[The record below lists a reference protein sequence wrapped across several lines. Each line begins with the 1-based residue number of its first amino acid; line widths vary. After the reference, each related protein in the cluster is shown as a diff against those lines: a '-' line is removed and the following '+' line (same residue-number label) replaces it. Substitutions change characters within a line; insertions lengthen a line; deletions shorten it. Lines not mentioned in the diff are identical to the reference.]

1 MYDRMPPKLPFYWNS
16 VIPATLDTA
25 LTFDEMQSKIVWTVN
40 KILENQYL
48 TVPYLINLSTEYTTT
63 SISIKGILFQ
73 NYTPLQVDK
82 EFVING
88 MKDGT
93 YYINVFNDAANTEA
107 GKPPVQSND
116 LLFLSTEYMPK
127 NCTSLY
133 VFDILNGNIVGNSIR
148 YNDLYTEM
156 HNADPNAHQA
166 LFEAVYN
173 KIEEESDGLH
183 NEIVTET
190 NRAKQAEQQLQ
201 DNIDNESTARQQADT
216 TLQNNINAEKTAR
229 ENADT
234 TLQNNINAEKTARE
248 QADTALGER
257 ITAETT
263 ARQQADTNLQNS
275 INAEKTAREQADTT
289 LQNNINAEKTARE
302 NADTALQ
309 DSINTHIQNKNNP
322 HNVTADQIGNVVKTI
337 KGANQTIL
345 YGDVTLTGR
354 RGVNTVGTGQNINIE
369 GPMYSTPADNS
380 VDVLYSG
387 ITALS
392 SNIAYTS
399 EISGL
404 PSKTGWLYLVS
415 YQVGQ
420 AYKKVIYNL
429 DGTIYYTHGRE
440 TDTWIMIENNSGVE
454 SINDL
459 TGIVTL
465 VASNGNNVAKSG
477 NTLNVSGPMLG
488 TPPSLNLDEANTVGI
503 YSLRVAA
510 IYTSTRSGLPE
521 KDGWLY
527 MVVYPLSQ
535 AANKQVIY
543 NKDGTAYWRDGV
555 ESNWNPISYG
565 GTGTAGVS
573 SINSLTGAL
582 TLNGDQGVSVT
593 TTVNALHVSGQYYVL
608 TQNTPVNATLRPGI
622 TTKGSY
628 SFTGGPENETL
639 IAIETVD
646 STSGSYNFF
655 QVGYCS
661 SGNIYVRR
669 TNTNGTATTEWIKSG
684 VFSFNNKT
692 GNINVDGRYGNIVEN
707 DTSSHFFV
715 NGPIR
720 RLPTLDAN
728 TYDLEGI
735 ASFDYGTLP
744 TNIPGSSTKPFMLF
758 QVRTNATDTN
768 TYYTQW
774 LIDKSN
780 GKMYTRTKNKNGS
793 QATTWYMNSYSPA
806 LDNQTVTLES
816 LAPNLGIQ
824 NLTLQLEHYR
834 GGGQNFKAKFYVP
847 FAVSNSNSPLTE
859 IALWSLPQ
867 AWTFDEDQY
876 IPVYIRSVSSGA
888 SSFGYIQCSNNAMQL
903 IIGGTGQSIPAGW
916 VVRFCNSDVYLIR
929 SSS

>member
-48 TVPYLINLSTEYTTT
+48 TVPYLISLGTEYTTT

-82 EFVING
+82 EFVVNG

-166 LFEAVYN
+166 LFEEVYN
-173 KIEEESDGLH
+173 KIEEESNGLH
-183 NEIVTET
+183 NEIVDET

-201 DNIDNESTARQQADT
+201 SNINTETSARQAG
-216 TLQNNINAEKTAR
+216 
-229 ENADT
+229 
-234 TLQNNINAEKTARE
+234 
-248 QADTALGER
+248 DTALGER

-275 INAEKTAREQADTT
+275 INAEKTAREQADTALRNSLDEEIGDRIDGEDT
-289 LQNNINAEKTARE
+289 INNKI
-302 NADTALQ
+302 D
-309 DSINTHIQNKNNP
+309 THIANKNNP

-337 KGANQTIL
+337 NSLVNNITVNGS
-345 YGDVTLTGR
+345 
-354 RGVNTVGTGQNINIE
+354 RGT
-369 GPMYSTPADNS
+369 S
-380 VDVLYSG
+380 
-387 ITALS
+387 ITNS
-392 SNIAYTS
+392 SNTITVIGS
-399 EISGL
+399 MIDV
-404 PSKTGWLYLVS
+404 PSDT
-415 YQVGQ
+415 
-420 AYKKVIYNL
+420 NL
-429 DGTIYYTHGRE
+429 DNATE
-440 TDTWIMIENNSGVE
+440 
-454 SINDL
+454 
-459 TGIVTL
+459 
-465 VASNGNNVAKSG
+465 
-477 NTLNVSGPMLG
+477 
-488 TPPSLNLDEANTVGI
+488 VGI
-503 YSLRVAA
+503 YSLSAT
-510 IYTSTRSGLPE
+510 IQYTSSYTGLPS
-521 KDGWLY
+521 KSGWLY
-527 MVVYPLSQ
+527 MLVYQ
-535 AANKQVIY
+535 VGTAKKQIIY
-543 NKDGTAYWRDGV
+543 NADGTVYRRENAT
-555 ESNWNPISYG
+555 SNWLELNYG
-565 GTGTAGVS
+565 GGGGTDGVS

-608 TQNTPVNATLRPGI
+608 SQNSSVNGTLRPGI
-622 TTKGSY
+622 TTIGSH
-628 SFTGGPENETL
+628 SFTDGPENETL

-646 STSGSYNFF
+646 RPSGSFDFF

-661 SGNIYVRR
+661 SGNIYVRIV
-669 TNTNGTATTEWIKSG
+669 NKNGTASSGWKNSG

-692 GNINVDGRYGNIVEN
+692 GNINVEGRYGNIVEN

-715 NGPIR
+715 DGPIR

-744 TNIPGSSTKPFMLF
+744 TNIPTSSTNPFILI

-780 GKMYTRTKNKNGS
+780 GKMYVRTKNKNGTKS
-793 QATTWYMNSYSPA
+793 TGWTFNSYSPA
-806 LDNQTVTLES
+806 LDNQTITLDS

-834 GGGQNFKAKFYVP
+834 GIRFKAKFYVP

-859 IALWSLPQ
+859 IALWSLPEGW
-867 AWTFDEDQY
+867 AFDEDQY
-876 IPVYIRSVSSGA
+876 IPLYIRSVSSGE

-916 VVRFCNSDVYLIR
+916 VVRFCNSDVYLVK
-929 SSS
+929 SGA

>member
-48 TVPYLINLSTEYTTT
+48 TVPYLISLGTEYTTT

-173 KIEEESDGLH
+173 KIEEKSDGLH

-234 TLQNNINAEKTARE
+234 TLQNSINAEKTARE
-248 QADTALGER
+248 QADTALRNSLDEEIGDRIDGE
-257 ITAETT
+257 
-263 ARQQADTNLQNS
+263 DT
-275 INAEKTAREQADTT
+275 INNKID
-289 LQNNINAEKTARE
+289 
-302 NADTALQ
+302 
-309 DSINTHIQNKNNP
+309 THIANKNNP

-337 KGANQTIL
+337 NNLVNNITVNGS
-345 YGDVTLTGR
+345 
-354 RGVNTVGTGQNINIE
+354 RGT
-369 GPMYSTPADNS
+369 S
-380 VDVLYSG
+380 
-387 ITALS
+387 ITNS
-392 SNIAYTS
+392 SNTITVRGSMIDA
-399 EISGL
+399 
-404 PSKTGWLYLVS
+404 PSDT
-415 YQVGQ
+415 
-420 AYKKVIYNL
+420 NL
-429 DGTIYYTHGRE
+429 DNATE
-440 TDTWIMIENNSGVE
+440 
-454 SINDL
+454 
-459 TGIVTL
+459 
-465 VASNGNNVAKSG
+465 
-477 NTLNVSGPMLG
+477 
-488 TPPSLNLDEANTVGI
+488 VGI
-503 YSLRVAA
+503 YSLSAN
-510 IYTSTRSGLPE
+510 IQYTSSYSGLPSNAS
-521 KDGWLY
+521 WLY
-527 MVVYPLSQ
+527 MLVY
-535 AANKQVIY
+535 QV
-543 NKDGTAYWRDGV
+543 GTAKKQIIYHTNGSVYRRDNAASDWV
-555 ESNWNPISYG
+555 KLDYG
-565 GTGTAGVS
+565 GGGGTAGVS

-582 TLNGDQGVSVT
+582 TLNGDQGVRVT
-593 TTVNALHVSGQYYVL
+593 NTGNALQVRGQYYVL
-608 TQNTPVNATLRPGI
+608 SQNASVNGTLRPGI
-622 TTKGSY
+622 TTIGSY
-628 SFTGGPENETL
+628 SFTDGPENETL

-655 QVGYCS
+655 QLGYCS

-669 TNTNGTATTEWIKSG
+669 TNTDGTATTGWINSG
-684 VFSFNNKT
+684 VFNFNNKT
-692 GNINVDGRYGNIVEN
+692 GNINVEGRYGNIVEN

-744 TNIPGSSTKPFMLF
+744 TNIPTTSTNPFILF

-780 GKMYTRTKNKNGS
+780 GKMYVRTKNKNGTQVTAWS
-793 QATTWYMNSYSPA
+793 LNSYSA
-806 LDNQTVTLES
+806 AVDNQTITLDS
-816 LAPNLGIQ
+816 LASNLGLQ
-824 NLTLQLEHYR
+824 NLTLELEEYR
-834 GGGQNFKAKFYVP
+834 GTKYKAKFYVP
-847 FAVSNSNSPLTE
+847 FAFSNSNSPLTE
-859 IALWSLPQ
+859 IALWNLPEGW
-867 AWTFDEDQY
+867 AFDEDQY
-876 IPVYIRSVSSGA
+876 IPLYIRSVSSGA

-916 VVRFCNSDVYLIR
+916 IVRFCNSDIYLVK
-929 SSS
+929 SGA

>member
-25 LTFDEMQSKIVWTVN
+25 LTFDEMQARIVWTVN

-73 NYTPLQVDK
+73 NYTPLQIDK

-116 LLFLSTEYMPK
+116 LLFLSTEYMPI

-229 ENADT
+229 E
-234 TLQNNINAEKTARE
+234 
-248 QADTALGER
+248 QADTALRNSLDEEIGDRIDGED
-257 ITAETT
+257 A
-263 ARQQADTNLQNS
+263 
-275 INAEKTAREQADTT
+275 INAK
-289 LQNNINAEKTARE
+289 INA
-302 NADTALQ
+302 
-309 DSINTHIQNKNNP
+309 HIQNKNNP
-322 HNVTADQIGNVVKTI
+322 HNVTVDQIGNVVKSI
-337 KGANQTIL
+337 KGSNQTVL
-345 YGDVTLTGR
+345 YDNVTLTGI
-354 RGVNTVGTGQNINIE
+354 RGINTLGDNQIISIG
-369 GPMYSTPADNS
+369 GPMYDAPTDNS
-380 VDVLYSG
+380 VDVNYVG
-387 ITALS
+387 ITSLS
-392 SNIAYTS
+392 SNIEYASTKQ
-399 EISGL
+399 GL

-415 YQVGQ
+415 YKIGTAVKKVIYNADGTAYFNNGGENDTWNLIQSNDIVKSINDFVG
-420 AYKKVIYNL
+420 AITLTGENGNIINNNNNTITVSGAMISNTNGLVIENNTNPGIYSLSDSAFYTSNTSGLPNKAGWMYLILYKTITQSKYVIYNL
-429 DGTIYYTHGRE
+429 DGTAYYK
-440 TDTWIMIENNSGVE
+440 
-454 SINDL
+454 
-459 TGIVTL
+459 
-465 VASNGNNVAKSG
+465 ASNTSEWVEIQHSG
-477 NTLNVSGPMLG
+477 S
-488 TPPSLNLDEANTVGI
+488 
-503 YSLRVAA
+503 
-510 IYTSTRSGLPE
+510 
-521 KDGWLY
+521 
-527 MVVYPLSQ
+527 
-535 AANKQVIY
+535 
-543 NKDGTAYWRDGV
+543 
-555 ESNWNPISYG
+555 
-565 GTGTAGVS
+565 GTAGVS

-582 TLNGDQGVSVT
+582 TLNGDQGVKIT
-593 TTVNALHVSGQYYVL
+593 TTPNAIHVSGQYYVL
-608 TQNTPVNATLRPGI
+608 SQNSSVNGTLRPGI
-622 TTKGSY
+622 TTIGSY
-628 SFTGGPENETL
+628 SFTDGPENETL

-669 TNTNGTATTEWIKSG
+669 ANTDGTATTGWINSG
-684 VFSFNNKT
+684 VFNFNNKT
-692 GNINVDGRYGNIVEN
+692 GNINVEGRYGNIVEN

-793 QATTWYMNSYSPA
+793 QTTTWYMNSYSPA

-834 GGGQNFKAKFYVP
+834 GGQNFKAKFYVP

-859 IALWSLPQ
+859 IALWSLPN

-916 VVRFCNSDVYLIR
+916 VVRFCNSDIYLVR

>member
-1 MYDRMPPKLPFYWNS
+1 MYDRMPPKLPFYWNT

-25 LTFDEMQSKIVWTVN
+25 LTFDEMQAKIVWTVN

-48 TVPYLINLSTEYTTT
+48 TVPYLISLKTEYTTT

-133 VFDILNGNIVGNSIR
+133 VFNILNGNIVGDSIK

-166 LFEAVYN
+166 LFEAVYS
-173 KIEEESDGLH
+173 KIDEESDTLH

-190 NRAKQAEQQLQ
+190 NRAKTAEQQLQ
-201 DNIDNESTARQQADT
+201 TNINNES
-216 TLQNNINAEKTAR
+216 
-229 ENADT
+229 
-234 TLQNNINAEKTARE
+234 
-248 QADTALGER
+248 
-257 ITAETT
+257 
-263 ARQQADTNLQNS
+263 
-275 INAEKTAREQADTT
+275 TAREQADTT

-309 DSINTHIQNKNNP
+309 DSINAEKTARENADTALQDSINTHIQNKNNP
-322 HNVTADQIGNVVKTI
+322 HNVTVDQIGNVVKSINNLVNNITVN
-337 KGANQTIL
+337 GL
-345 YGDVTLTGR
+345 
-354 RGVNTVGTGQNINIE
+354 RGT
-369 GPMYSTPADNS
+369 S
-380 VDVLYSG
+380 
-387 ITALS
+387 ITNS
-392 SNIAYTS
+392 SNTITVIGSMIDAPSDTNLDNATEIGIYSLSATIQYTS
-399 EISGL
+399 SYTGL
-404 PSKTGWLYLVS
+404 PSKS
-415 YQVGQ
+415 
-420 AYKKVIYNL
+420 
-429 DGTIYYTHGRE
+429 
-440 TDTWIMIENNSGVE
+440 
-454 SINDL
+454 
-459 TGIVTL
+459 
-465 VASNGNNVAKSG
+465 
-477 NTLNVSGPMLG
+477 
-488 TPPSLNLDEANTVGI
+488 
-503 YSLRVAA
+503 
-510 IYTSTRSGLPE
+510 
-521 KDGWLY
+521 GWLY
-527 MVVYPLSQ
+527 MLVYQ
-535 AANKQVIY
+535 VGTAKKQIIY
-543 NKDGTAYWRDGV
+543 NADGTVYRRENAA
-555 ESNWNPISYG
+555 SNWLELNYG
-565 GTGTAGVS
+565 GGGGTAGVS

-582 TLNGDQGVSVT
+582 TLNGDQGVRVT
-593 TTVNALHVSGQYYVL
+593 NTGNALQVRGQYYVL
-608 TQNTPVNATLRPGI
+608 SQNSSVNGTLRTGI
-622 TTKGSY
+622 TTIGSY
-628 SFTGGPENETL
+628 SFTDGPKNETL

-646 STSGSYNFF
+646 RTSGSYNFF

-669 TNTNGTATTEWIKSG
+669 TNTDGTATTGWINSG

-692 GNINVDGRYGNIVEN
+692 GNINVEGRYGNIVEN

-728 TYDLEGI
+728 AYDLEGI

-744 TNIPGSSTKPFMLF
+744 TNIPTTSTNPFILF

-780 GKMYTRTKNKNGS
+780 GKMYVRTKNKNGTQVTAWS
-793 QATTWYMNSYSPA
+793 LNSYSA
-806 LDNQTVTLES
+806 AVDNQTITLDS
-816 LAPNLGIQ
+816 LASNLGLQ
-824 NLTLQLEHYR
+824 NLTLELEEYR
-834 GGGQNFKAKFYVP
+834 GTKYKAKFYVP
-847 FAVSNSNSPLTE
+847 FAFSNSNSPLTE
-859 IALWSLPQ
+859 IALWSLPEGW
-867 AWTFDEDQY
+867 AFDEDQY
-876 IPVYIRSVSSGA
+876 IPLYIRSVSSGA

-916 VVRFCNSDVYLIR
+916 VVRFCNSDVYLVK
-929 SSS
+929 SGA

>member
-73 NYTPLQVDK
+73 NYTPLQIDK

-173 KIEEESDGLH
+173 KIEEESNGLH

-201 DNIDNESTARQQADT
+201 DNIDNESTARQ
-216 TLQNNINAEKTAR
+216 
-229 ENADT
+229 
-234 TLQNNINAEKTARE
+234 

-337 KGANQTIL
+337 NNLVNNITVNGS
-345 YGDVTLTGR
+345 
-354 RGVNTVGTGQNINIE
+354 RGT
-369 GPMYSTPADNS
+369 S
-380 VDVLYSG
+380 
-387 ITALS
+387 ITNS
-392 SNIAYTS
+392 SNTITVKGSMIDA
-399 EISGL
+399 
-404 PSKTGWLYLVS
+404 PSDT
-415 YQVGQ
+415 
-420 AYKKVIYNL
+420 NL
-429 DGTIYYTHGRE
+429 DNATE
-440 TDTWIMIENNSGVE
+440 
-454 SINDL
+454 
-459 TGIVTL
+459 
-465 VASNGNNVAKSG
+465 
-477 NTLNVSGPMLG
+477 
-488 TPPSLNLDEANTVGI
+488 VGI
-503 YSLRVAA
+503 YSLSATTQ
-510 IYTSTRSGLPE
+510 YTSSYTGLPS
-521 KDGWLY
+521 KSGWLY
-527 MVVYPLSQ
+527 MLVYQ
-535 AANKQVIY
+535 VGTAKKQIIY
-543 NKDGTAYWRDGV
+543 NADGTVYRRENAV
-555 ESNWNPISYG
+555 SNWLELNYG
-565 GTGTAGVS
+565 GGGGTAGVS

-582 TLNGDQGVSVT
+582 TLNGDQGVRIT
-593 TTVNALHVSGQYYVL
+593 TTENAIHVSGQYYVL
-608 TQNTPVNATLRPGI
+608 SQNTSINGTLRPGI
-622 TTKGSY
+622 TAAGNYAFTNTPQNKNVMYVITVDYKSNEYIYAQYAVCFDYSIYRRLSNADGSTATEWYYNGVTDINGTKGSITFEARNGATI
-628 SFTGGPENETL
+628 SK
-639 IAIETVD
+639 
-646 STSGSYNFF
+646 
-655 QVGYCS
+655 
-661 SGNIYVRR
+661 SGNTFTVLGPIARSPNFSL
-669 TNTNGTATTEWIKSG
+669 NTNNS
-684 VFSFNNKT
+684 V
-692 GNINVDGRYGNIVEN
+692 
-707 DTSSHFFV
+707 
-715 NGPIR
+715 
-720 RLPTLDAN
+720 
-728 TYDLEGI
+728 GI
-735 ASFDYGTLP
+735 FSFDYDSSPVGMP
-744 TNIPGSSTKPFMLF
+744 TEA
-758 QVRTNATDTN
+758 TNAYVMLQVMTDGTN
-768 TYYTQW
+768 SIETYTQ
-774 LIDKSN
+774 LVIDKDD
-780 GKMYTRTKNKNGS
+780 GKMFTRTKNNNGS
-793 QATTWYMNSYSPA
+793 QATAWKLSSYSPA
-806 LDNQTVTLES
+806 LDNQTITLDS
-816 LAPNLGIQ
+816 LATNLGIQ

-834 GGGQNFKAKFYVP
+834 GVTFKAKFYVP

-859 IALWSLPQ
+859 IALWSLP
-867 AWTFDEDQY
+867 AGWAFDEDQY
-876 IPVYIRSVSSGA
+876 IPLYIRSVSSGA

-916 VVRFCNSDVYLIR
+916 VVRFCNSDVYLVK
-929 SSS
+929 SGA

>member
-48 TVPYLINLSTEYTTT
+48 TVPYLISLGTEYTTT

-229 ENADT
+229 E
-234 TLQNNINAEKTARE
+234 

-263 ARQQADTNLQNS
+263 ARQQTDTNLQNS
-275 INAEKTAREQADTT
+275 INAEKTAREQADTA
-289 LQNNINAEKTARE
+289 LRNSLDKEIGDRIDGEDAINNKI
-302 NADTALQ
+302 D
-309 DSINTHIQNKNNP
+309 THIANKNNP

-337 KGANQTIL
+337 NNLVNNITVNGS
-345 YGDVTLTGR
+345 
-354 RGVNTVGTGQNINIE
+354 RGT
-369 GPMYSTPADNS
+369 S
-380 VDVLYSG
+380 
-387 ITALS
+387 ITNS
-392 SNIAYTS
+392 SNTITVKGSMIDAPSDTNLDNATEAGIYSLSATTQYTS
-399 EISGL
+399 SYTGL
-404 PSKTGWLYLVS
+404 PSKS
-415 YQVGQ
+415 
-420 AYKKVIYNL
+420 
-429 DGTIYYTHGRE
+429 
-440 TDTWIMIENNSGVE
+440 
-454 SINDL
+454 
-459 TGIVTL
+459 
-465 VASNGNNVAKSG
+465 
-477 NTLNVSGPMLG
+477 
-488 TPPSLNLDEANTVGI
+488 
-503 YSLRVAA
+503 
-510 IYTSTRSGLPE
+510 
-521 KDGWLY
+521 GWLY
-527 MVVYPLSQ
+527 MLVYQVST
-535 AANKQVIY
+535 AKKQIIY
-543 NKDGTAYWRDGV
+543 NADGTVYRRENAA
-555 ESNWNPISYG
+555 SNWLELNYG
-565 GTGTAGVS
+565 GGGGTAGVS

-593 TTVNALHVSGQYYVL
+593 NTGNALQVRGQYYVL
-608 TQNTPVNATLRPGI
+608 TQNTSVNGTLRAGN
-622 TTKGSY
+622 TACG
-628 SFTGGPENETL
+628 SFTFTNGPSNQNVV
-639 IAIETVD
+639 AIDTYD
-646 STSGSYNFF
+646 SN
-655 QVGYCS
+655 
-661 SGNIYVRR
+661 SGNYTLYQIAHTNDGSSYWRR
-669 TNTNGTATTEWIKSG
+669 ANADGSATTQWQPRG
-684 VFSFNNKT
+684 VLSFNNYH
-692 GNINVDGRYGNIVEN
+692 GSVSVDGRYGNIVVN
-707 DTSSHFFV
+707 DVGGHFFI
-715 NGPIR
+715 NGPLVR
-720 RLPTLDAN
+720 NPTLDAN
-728 TYDLEGI
+728 AVENECIT
-735 ASFDYGTLP
+735 SFDYDTRP
-744 TNIPGSSTKPFMLF
+744 TNIPSSSNNPVMLF
-758 QVRTNATDTN
+758 QVRTDAENTN
-768 TYYTQW
+768 QYFTQW
-774 LIDKSN
+774 LIDKTN
-780 GKMYTRTKNKNGS
+780 GKTYIRTKNKNGT
-793 QATTWYMNSYSPA
+793 QTTPWALNSYSA
-806 LDNQTVTLES
+806 AVDNTTITLDS
-816 LAPNLGIQ
+816 LAPNLSLQ
-824 NLTLQLEHYR
+824 NLTLELEEYR
-834 GGGQNFKAKFYVP
+834 GTKYKAKFYVP
-847 FAVSNSNSPLTE
+847 FAFSNSNSPLTE
-859 IALWSLPQ
+859 IVLWSLPKGW
-867 AWTFDEDQY
+867 AFDENQY
-876 IPVYIRSVSSGA
+876 IPLYIRSVSSGA

-916 VVRFCNSDVYLIR
+916 VVRFCNSDVYLVR

>member
-48 TVPYLINLSTEYTTT
+48 TVPYLISLGTEYTTT

-201 DNIDNESTARQQADT
+201 KNINNESTARQQADT

-234 TLQNNINAEKTARE
+234 TLQNSINAEKTARE
-248 QADTALGER
+248 QADTALRNSLDEEIGNRIDGE
-257 ITAETT
+257 
-263 ARQQADTNLQNS
+263 DT
-275 INAEKTAREQADTT
+275 INNKID
-289 LQNNINAEKTARE
+289 
-302 NADTALQ
+302 
-309 DSINTHIQNKNNP
+309 THIANKNNP
-322 HNVTADQIGNVVKTI
+322 HNVTADQIGKVVKTI
-337 KGANQTIL
+337 NNLVNNITVNGSRGTSITNGSNTI
-345 YGDVTLTGR
+345 
-354 RGVNTVGTGQNINIE
+354 TVK
-369 GPMYSTPADNS
+369 GPMIDTPSD
-380 VDVLYSG
+380 
-387 ITALS
+387 T
-392 SNIAYTS
+392 
-399 EISGL
+399 
-404 PSKTGWLYLVS
+404 
-415 YQVGQ
+415 
-420 AYKKVIYNL
+420 NL
-429 DGTIYYTHGRE
+429 DNATE
-440 TDTWIMIENNSGVE
+440 
-454 SINDL
+454 
-459 TGIVTL
+459 
-465 VASNGNNVAKSG
+465 
-477 NTLNVSGPMLG
+477 
-488 TPPSLNLDEANTVGI
+488 VGI
-503 YSLRVAA
+503 YSLSAT
-510 IYTSTRSGLPE
+510 IQYTSSYTGLPS
-521 KDGWLY
+521 KSDWLY
-527 MVVYPLSQ
+527 MLVYQ
-535 AANKQVIY
+535 VGTAKKQIIY
-543 NKDGTAYWRDGV
+543 NADGTVYRRDNAA
-555 ESNWNPISYG
+555 SNWFELNYG
-565 GTGTAGVS
+565 GGGGTSGVS

-582 TLNGDQGVSVT
+582 TINGDQGVRVT
-593 TTVNALHVSGQYYVL
+593 NTGNALQVRGQYYVL
-608 TQNTPVNATLRPGI
+608 SQNSSVNGTLRPGI
-622 TTKGSY
+622 TTIGSY
-628 SFTGGPENETL
+628 SFTDGPENETL

-646 STSGSYNFF
+646 RASGSYNFF

-669 TNTNGTATTEWIKSG
+669 TNTDGTATTGWIKSG
-684 VFSFNNKT
+684 VFSFNSKT
-692 GNINVDGRYGNIVEN
+692 GNINVEGRYGNIVEN

-744 TNIPGSSTKPFMLF
+744 TNIPTTSTNPFILF
-758 QVRTNATDTN
+758 QVKTNATDTN

-780 GKMYTRTKNKNGS
+780 GKMYVRTKNKNGTQVTAWS
-793 QATTWYMNSYSPA
+793 LNSYSA
-806 LDNQTVTLES
+806 AVDNQTITLDS
-816 LAPNLGIQ
+816 LAPNLSLQ
-824 NLTLQLEHYR
+824 NLTLELEEYR
-834 GGGQNFKAKFYVP
+834 GTKYKAKFYVP
-847 FAVSNSNSPLTE
+847 FAFSNSNSPLTE
-859 IALWSLPQ
+859 IVLWSLPEGW
-867 AWTFDEDQY
+867 AFDEDQY
-876 IPVYIRSVSSGA
+876 IPLYIRSVSTGA

-903 IIGGTGQSIPAGW
+903 IICGTGQSIPAGW
-916 VVRFCNSDVYLIR
+916 VVRFCNSDVYLVK
-929 SSS
+929 SGA

>member
-201 DNIDNESTARQQADT
+201 DNIDNETTARQQADT

-234 TLQNNINAEKTARE
+234 TLQNSINAEKTARE
-248 QADTALGER
+248 QADTALRNSLDKEIGDRIDGE
-257 ITAETT
+257 
-263 ARQQADTNLQNS
+263 DT
-275 INAEKTAREQADTT
+275 INNKID
-289 LQNNINAEKTARE
+289 
-302 NADTALQ
+302 
-309 DSINTHIQNKNNP
+309 THIANKNNP

-337 KGANQTIL
+337 NNLVNNITVNGSRGTSITNGSNTI
-345 YGDVTLTGR
+345 
-354 RGVNTVGTGQNINIE
+354 TVK
-369 GPMYSTPADNS
+369 GPMI
-380 VDVLYSG
+380 DV
-387 ITALS
+387 
-392 SNIAYTS
+392 
-399 EISGL
+399 
-404 PSKTGWLYLVS
+404 PSDT
-415 YQVGQ
+415 
-420 AYKKVIYNL
+420 NL
-429 DGTIYYTHGRE
+429 DNATE
-440 TDTWIMIENNSGVE
+440 
-454 SINDL
+454 
-459 TGIVTL
+459 
-465 VASNGNNVAKSG
+465 
-477 NTLNVSGPMLG
+477 
-488 TPPSLNLDEANTVGI
+488 VGI
-503 YSLRVAA
+503 YSLSATTQ
-510 IYTSTRSGLPE
+510 YTSSYTGLPS
-521 KDGWLY
+521 KSGWLY
-527 MVVYPLSQ
+527 MLVYQ
-535 AANKQVIY
+535 VGTAKKQIIY
-543 NKDGTAYWRDGV
+543 NADGTVYRRENAA
-555 ESNWNPISYG
+555 SNWLELNYG
-565 GTGTAGVS
+565 GGGGTAGVS

-608 TQNTPVNATLRPGI
+608 SQNTSINGTLRPGI
-622 TTKGSY
+622 TAAGNYAFTNTPQNKSVMYVITVDYKSNEYIYAQYAVCFDYSIYRRLSNADGSTATEWYYNGVTDINATKGSIIFEARNGA
-628 SFTGGPENETL
+628 S
-639 IAIETVD
+639 I
-646 STSGSYNFF
+646 SK
-655 QVGYCS
+655 
-661 SGNIYVRR
+661 SGNTFTVLGPIARSPNLSL
-669 TNTNGTATTEWIKSG
+669 NTNNS
-684 VFSFNNKT
+684 V
-692 GNINVDGRYGNIVEN
+692 
-707 DTSSHFFV
+707 
-715 NGPIR
+715 
-720 RLPTLDAN
+720 
-728 TYDLEGI
+728 GI
-735 ASFDYGTLP
+735 FSFDYDSSPVGMP
-744 TNIPGSSTKPFMLF
+744 TEA
-758 QVRTNATDTN
+758 TNAYVMLQVMTDGDSSIET
-768 TYYTQW
+768 YTQ
-774 LIDKSN
+774 LVIDKDD
-780 GKMYTRTKNKNGS
+780 GKMFTRTKNNNGS
-793 QATTWYMNSYSPA
+793 QATAWKLSSYSPA
-806 LDNQTVTLES
+806 LDNQTITLDS

-824 NLTLQLEHYR
+824 NLTLQLEQYR
-834 GGGQNFKAKFYVP
+834 GVTFKAKFYVP

-859 IALWSLPQ
+859 IALWSLPEGW
-867 AWTFDEDQY
+867 AFDEDQY
-876 IPVYIRSVSSGA
+876 IPLYIRSVSSGA

-916 VVRFCNSDVYLIR
+916 VVRFCNSDVYLVK
-929 SSS
+929 SGA

>member
-48 TVPYLINLSTEYTTT
+48 TVPYLISLGTEYTTT

-133 VFDILNGNIVGNSIR
+133 VFNILNGNIVGDSIK

-173 KIEEESDGLH
+173 TIEEKSNGLH
-183 NEIVTET
+183 NEIVAET
-190 NRAKQAEQQLQ
+190 NRATQAEQQLQ
-201 DNIDNESTARQQADT
+201 NNINNEATARQQADN

-234 TLQNNINAEKTARE
+234 TLQN
-248 QADTALGER
+248 
-257 ITAETT
+257 
-263 ARQQADTNLQNS
+263 
-275 INAEKTAREQADTT
+275 
-289 LQNNINAEKTARE
+289 
-302 NADTALQ
+302 
-309 DSINTHIQNKNNP
+309 SINTHIQNKNNP
-322 HNVTADQIGNVVKTI
+322 HNVTVDQIGNVVKSINNLVNNITI
-337 KGANQTIL
+337 NGSKGNS
-345 YGDVTLTGR
+345 V
-354 RGVNTVGTGQNINIE
+354 VNGSENITVV
-369 GPMYSTPADNS
+369 GPMIDAPSDPNLDNALEVGIYS
-380 VDVLYSG
+380 
-387 ITALS
+387 LS
-392 SNIAYTS
+392 ATIQYTS
-399 EISGL
+399 SHTGL
-404 PSKTGWLYLVS
+404 PSKTGWLYMLV
-415 YQVGQ
+415 YQVGT
-420 AYKKVIYNL
+420 AKKQIIYNA
-429 DGTIYYTHGRE
+429 DGTVYRRE
-440 TDTWIMIENNSGVE
+440 NA
-454 SINDL
+454 
-459 TGIVTL
+459 
-465 VASNGNNVAKSG
+465 ASNWLE
-477 NTLNVSGPMLG
+477 LN
-488 TPPSLNLDEANTVGI
+488 
-503 YSLRVAA
+503 
-510 IYTSTRSGLPE
+510 
-521 KDGWLY
+521 
-527 MVVYPLSQ
+527 
-535 AANKQVIY
+535 
-543 NKDGTAYWRDGV
+543 
-555 ESNWNPISYG
+555 YG
-565 GTGTAGVS
+565 GGGGSGTTGVS

-582 TLNGDQGVSVT
+582 TLNGDQGVRVT
-593 TTVNALHVSGQYYVL
+593 NTGNALQVRGQYYVL
-608 TQNTPVNATLRPGI
+608 SKNSSVNGTLRPGI
-622 TTKGSY
+622 TTIGSY
-628 SFTGGPENETL
+628 SFTDGPKNETL

-646 STSGSYNFF
+646 NTGGSYDFF

-669 TNTNGTATTEWIKSG
+669 VNTNGTATTGWINSG

-692 GNINVDGRYGNIVEN
+692 GNINVEGRYGNIVEN

-744 TNIPGSSTKPFMLF
+744 TNIPASSTNPFILL

-780 GKMYTRTKNKNGS
+780 GKQYVRTKNKNGS
-793 QATTWYMNSYSPA
+793 QLTAWSMNSYSA
-806 LDNQTVTLES
+806 AVDNQTITLDS
-816 LAPNLGIQ
+816 LAPNLSLQ
-824 NLTLQLEHYR
+824 NLTLELEEYR
-834 GGGQNFKAKFYVP
+834 GTKYKAKFYVP
-847 FAVSNSNSPLTE
+847 FAFSNSNSPLTE
-859 IALWSLPQ
+859 IALWSLPDGW
-867 AWTFDEDQY
+867 AFDEDQY
-876 IPVYIRSVSSGA
+876 IPLCIRSVSSGVT
-888 SSFGYIQCSNNAMQL
+888 SYGYIQCSNNAMQL
-903 IIGGTGQSIPAGW
+903 IIGGIGQPIPSGW
-916 VVRFCNSDVYLIR
+916 IVRFCNSDVYLVK
-929 SSS
+929 SGA

>member
-48 TVPYLINLSTEYTTT
+48 TVPYLISLGTEYTTT

-201 DNIDNESTARQQADT
+201 KNINNESTARQQADT

-234 TLQNNINAEKTARE
+234 TLQNSINAEKTARE
-248 QADTALGER
+248 QADTALRNSLDEEIGNRIDGE
-257 ITAETT
+257 
-263 ARQQADTNLQNS
+263 DT
-275 INAEKTAREQADTT
+275 INNKID
-289 LQNNINAEKTARE
+289 
-302 NADTALQ
+302 
-309 DSINTHIQNKNNP
+309 THIANKNNP

-337 KGANQTIL
+337 NNLVNNITVNGSRGTSITNGSNTI
-345 YGDVTLTGR
+345 T
-354 RGVNTVGTGQNINIE
+354 VN
-369 GPMYSTPADNS
+369 GPMID
-380 VDVLYSG
+380 
-387 ITALS
+387 I
-392 SNIAYTS
+392 
-399 EISGL
+399 
-404 PSKTGWLYLVS
+404 PSDT
-415 YQVGQ
+415 
-420 AYKKVIYNL
+420 NL
-429 DGTIYYTHGRE
+429 DNATE
-440 TDTWIMIENNSGVE
+440 
-454 SINDL
+454 
-459 TGIVTL
+459 
-465 VASNGNNVAKSG
+465 
-477 NTLNVSGPMLG
+477 
-488 TPPSLNLDEANTVGI
+488 VGI
-503 YSLRVAA
+503 YSLSAT
-510 IYTSTRSGLPE
+510 IQYTSSYTGLPS
-521 KDGWLY
+521 KSGWLY
-527 MVVYPLSQ
+527 MLVYQ
-535 AANKQVIY
+535 VGTAKKQIIY
-543 NKDGTAYWRDGV
+543 NADGTVYRRENAA
-555 ESNWNPISYG
+555 SNWLELNYG
-565 GTGTAGVS
+565 GGGGTSGVS

-582 TLNGDQGVSVT
+582 TINGDQGVRVT
-593 TTVNALHVSGQYYVL
+593 NTGNALQVRGQYYVL
-608 TQNTPVNATLRPGI
+608 SQNSSVNGTLRPGI
-622 TTKGSY
+622 TTIGSY
-628 SFTGGPENETL
+628 SFTDGPENETL

-646 STSGSYNFF
+646 RASGSYNFF

-661 SGNIYVRR
+661 SGNIYVRI
-669 TNTNGTATTEWIKSG
+669 TNTHGTATTGWIKSG
-684 VFSFNNKT
+684 VFSFNSKT
-692 GNINVDGRYGNIVEN
+692 GNINVEGRYGNIVEN

-744 TNIPGSSTKPFMLF
+744 TNIPTTSTNPFILF
-758 QVRTNATDTN
+758 QVKTNATDTN

-780 GKMYTRTKNKNGS
+780 GKMYVRTKNKNGTQVTAWS
-793 QATTWYMNSYSPA
+793 LNSYSA
-806 LDNQTVTLES
+806 AVDNQTITLDS
-816 LAPNLGIQ
+816 LAPNLSLQ
-824 NLTLQLEHYR
+824 NLTLELEEYR
-834 GGGQNFKAKFYVP
+834 GTKYKAKFYVP
-847 FAVSNSNSPLTE
+847 FAFSNSNSPLTE
-859 IALWSLPQ
+859 IALWSLPEGW
-867 AWTFDEDQY
+867 AFDEVQY
-876 IPVYIRSVSSGA
+876 IPLYIRSVSTGA

-903 IIGGTGQSIPAGW
+903 IICGTGQSIPAGW
-916 VVRFCNSDVYLIR
+916 VVRFCNSDVYLVK
-929 SSS
+929 SGA

>member
-48 TVPYLINLSTEYTTT
+48 TVPYLISLGTEYTTT

-201 DNIDNESTARQQADT
+201 KNINNESTARQQADT

-234 TLQNNINAEKTARE
+234 TLQNSINAEKTARE
-248 QADTALGER
+248 NADT
-257 ITAETT
+257 T
-263 ARQQADTNLQNS
+263 LQNS
-275 INAEKTAREQADTT
+275 INAEKTAREQADTALRNSLDEEIGNRIDREDT
-289 LQNNINAEKTARE
+289 INNKI
-302 NADTALQ
+302 D
-309 DSINTHIQNKNNP
+309 THIANKNNP

-337 KGANQTIL
+337 NNLVNNITVNGSRGTSITNGSNTI
-345 YGDVTLTGR
+345 
-354 RGVNTVGTGQNINIE
+354 TVK
-369 GPMYSTPADNS
+369 GPMID
-380 VDVLYSG
+380 
-387 ITALS
+387 I
-392 SNIAYTS
+392 
-399 EISGL
+399 
-404 PSKTGWLYLVS
+404 PSDT
-415 YQVGQ
+415 
-420 AYKKVIYNL
+420 NL
-429 DGTIYYTHGRE
+429 DNATE
-440 TDTWIMIENNSGVE
+440 
-454 SINDL
+454 
-459 TGIVTL
+459 
-465 VASNGNNVAKSG
+465 
-477 NTLNVSGPMLG
+477 
-488 TPPSLNLDEANTVGI
+488 VGI
-503 YSLRVAA
+503 YSLSAT
-510 IYTSTRSGLPE
+510 IQYTSSYTGLPS
-521 KDGWLY
+521 KSGWLY
-527 MVVYPLSQ
+527 MLVYQ
-535 AANKQVIY
+535 VGTAKKQIIY
-543 NKDGTAYWRDGV
+543 NADGTVYRRENAA
-555 ESNWNPISYG
+555 SNWLELNYG
-565 GTGTAGVS
+565 GGGGTSGVS

-582 TLNGDQGVSVT
+582 TINGDQGVRVT
-593 TTVNALHVSGQYYVL
+593 NTGNALQVRGQYYVL
-608 TQNTPVNATLRPGI
+608 SQNSSVNGTLRPGI
-622 TTKGSY
+622 TTIGTY
-628 SFTGGPENETL
+628 SFTDGPENETL

-646 STSGSYNFF
+646 RASGSYNFF

-661 SGNIYVRR
+661 SGNIYVRI
-669 TNTNGTATTEWIKSG
+669 TNTHGTATTGWIKSG
-684 VFSFNNKT
+684 VFSFNSKT
-692 GNINVDGRYGNIVEN
+692 GNINVEGRYGNIVEN

-744 TNIPGSSTKPFMLF
+744 TNIPTTSTNPFILF
-758 QVRTNATDTN
+758 QVKTNATDTN

-780 GKMYTRTKNKNGS
+780 GKMYVRTKNKNGTQVTAWS
-793 QATTWYMNSYSPA
+793 LNSYSA
-806 LDNQTVTLES
+806 AVDNQTITLDS
-816 LAPNLGIQ
+816 LAPNLSLQ
-824 NLTLQLEHYR
+824 NLTLELEEYR
-834 GGGQNFKAKFYVP
+834 GTKYKAKFYVP
-847 FAVSNSNSPLTE
+847 FAFSNSNSPLTE
-859 IALWSLPQ
+859 IALWSLPEGW
-867 AWTFDEDQY
+867 AFDEDQY
-876 IPVYIRSVSSGA
+876 IPLYIRSVSTGA

-903 IIGGTGQSIPAGW
+903 IICGTGQSIPAGW
-916 VVRFCNSDVYLIR
+916 VVRFCNSDVYLVK
-929 SSS
+929 SGA

>member
-1 MYDRMPPKLPFYWNS
+1 MFDRMPPKLPFYWNS

-25 LTFDEMQSKIVWTVN
+25 LTFDEMQARIVWTVN

-48 TVPYLINLSTEYTTT
+48 TVPYLISLSTEYTTT

-73 NYTPLQVDK
+73 NYTPLQIDK

-133 VFDILNGNIVGNSIR
+133 VFNILNGNIVGDSIK

-166 LFEAVYN
+166 LFEAVYS
-173 KIEEESDGLH
+173 KIDEESDGLH

-229 ENADT
+229 
-234 TLQNNINAEKTARE
+234 Q

-275 INAEKTAREQADTT
+275 INAEKTAREQADTALRNSLDEEIGDRIAGEDT
-289 LQNNINAEKTARE
+289 INNKI
-302 NADTALQ
+302 D
-309 DSINTHIQNKNNP
+309 THIANKNNP
-322 HNVTADQIGNVVKTI
+322 HNVTADQIGNVVKTLNNLVNNI
-337 KGANQTIL
+337 SITGGRGTEV
-345 YGDVTLTGR
+345 VTTS
-354 RGVNTVGTGQNINIE
+354 NSIAIT
-369 GPMYSTPADNS
+369 GPMYDVPSNPSLDNM
-380 VDVLYSG
+380 LNTG
-387 ITALS
+387 IYALS
-392 SNIAYTS
+392 ASVEYTTTY
-399 EISGL
+399 SGL
-404 PSKTGWLYLVS
+404 PNKTGWLYLLV
-415 YQVGQ
+415 YAVGS
-420 AYKKVIYNL
+420 AKKQIIYN
-429 DGTIYYTHGRE
+429 
-440 TDTWIMIENNSGVE
+440 N
-454 SINDL
+454 
-459 TGIVTL
+459 
-465 VASNGNNVAKSG
+465 
-477 NTLNVSGPMLG
+477 
-488 TPPSLNLDEANTVGI
+488 
-503 YSLRVAA
+503 
-510 IYTSTRSGLPE
+510 
-521 KDGWLY
+521 
-527 MVVYPLSQ
+527 
-535 AANKQVIY
+535 
-543 NKDGTAYWRDGV
+543 DGTAYRRENAQANWLQLYS
-555 ESNWNPISYG
+555 ESGGG
-565 GTGTAGVS
+565 GTSGVS
-573 SINSLTGAL
+573 SINTLTGAL
-582 TLNGDQGVSVT
+582 TLNGDQGIRIT
-593 TTVNALHVSGQYYVL
+593 NTGNALQVRGQYYVL
-608 TQNTPVNATLRPGI
+608 SKNSSVNGTLRPGI
-622 TTKGSY
+622 TTIGSY
-628 SFTGGPENETL
+628 SFTDGPENETL

-646 STSGSYNFF
+646 MISGSYNFF
-655 QVGYCS
+655 QLGYCS

-669 TNTNGTATTEWIKSG
+669 TNTDGRATTGWINSG

-692 GNINVDGRYGNIVEN
+692 GNINVEGRYGNIVEN

-744 TNIPGSSTKPFMLF
+744 TNIPTSSTNPFILF

-780 GKMYTRTKNKNGS
+780 GKMYVRTKNKNGTQVTAWS
-793 QATTWYMNSYSPA
+793 LNSYSA
-806 LDNQTVTLES
+806 AVDNQTITLDS
-816 LAPNLGIQ
+816 LASNLGLQ
-824 NLTLQLEHYR
+824 NLTLELEEYR
-834 GGGQNFKAKFYVP
+834 GTKYKAKFYVP
-847 FAVSNSNSPLTE
+847 FAFSNSNSPLTE
-859 IALWSLPQ
+859 IALWSLPEGW
-867 AWTFDEDQY
+867 AFDEVQY
-876 IPVYIRSVSSGA
+876 IPLYIRSVSSGA
-888 SSFGYIQCSNNAMQL
+888 SSFGYIQCRNNAMQL

-916 VVRFCNSDVYLIR
+916 VVRFCNSDVYLIK
-929 SSS
+929 SGA

>member
-73 NYTPLQVDK
+73 NYTPLQIDK

-229 ENADT
+229 E
-234 TLQNNINAEKTARE
+234 

-322 HNVTADQIGNVVKTI
+322 HNVTADQIGNVVKSI

-345 YGDVTLTGR
+345 YGDVTLTGS
-354 RGVNTVGTGQNINIE
+354 RGVNTVGTGQNIDIG

-399 EISGL
+399 EKSGL

-420 AYKKVIYNL
+420 SFKKVIYNL
-429 DGTIYYTHGRE
+429 DGTIYYTHGGA

-527 MVVYPLSQ
+527 MIVYPLSQ

-555 ESNWNPISYG
+555 ETNWNPISYG

-582 TLNGDQGVSVT
+582 TINGDQGVRIT
-593 TTVNALHVSGQYYVL
+593 TTPNAIHVSGQYYVL
-608 TQNTPVNATLRPGI
+608 SQNSSVNATLRPGI
-622 TTKGSY
+622 TTIGTY
-628 SFTGGPENETL
+628 SFTDGPENETL

-655 QVGYCS
+655 QVGYCL
-661 SGNIYVRR
+661 SGHIYVRR
-669 TNTNGTATTEWIKSG
+669 VNTNDTATTGWIKSG
-684 VFSFNNKT
+684 VFSFNNRT
-692 GNINVDGRYGNIVEN
+692 GNINVDGRYGNIVVN
-707 DTSSHFFV
+707 DVSGHFFI
-715 NGPIR
+715 NGPLVR
-720 RLPTLDAN
+720 NPTLDAN
-728 TYDLEGI
+728 
-735 ASFDYGTLP
+735 
-744 TNIPGSSTKPFMLF
+744 
-758 QVRTNATDTN
+758 
-768 TYYTQW
+768 
-774 LIDKSN
+774 
-780 GKMYTRTKNKNGS
+780 
-793 QATTWYMNSYSPA
+793 
-806 LDNQTVTLES
+806 VT
-816 LAPNLGIQ
+816 
-824 NLTLQLEHYR
+824 
-834 GGGQNFKAKFYVP
+834 
-847 FAVSNSNSPLTE
+847 
-859 IALWSLPQ
+859 
-867 AWTFDEDQY
+867 
-876 IPVYIRSVSSGA
+876 
-888 SSFGYIQCSNNAMQL
+888 
-903 IIGGTGQSIPAGW
+903 
-916 VVRFCNSDVYLIR
+916 
-929 SSS
+929 

>member
-48 TVPYLINLSTEYTTT
+48 TVPYLISLGTEYTTT

-166 LFEAVYN
+166 LFEEVYN
-173 KIEEESDGLH
+173 KIEEESNGLH
-183 NEIVTET
+183 NEIVDET
-190 NRAKQAEQQLQ
+190 NRATQAEQQLQ
-201 DNIDNESTARQQADT
+201 SNINTETSARQAG
-216 TLQNNINAEKTAR
+216 
-229 ENADT
+229 
-234 TLQNNINAEKTARE
+234 
-248 QADTALGER
+248 DTALGER

-337 KGANQTIL
+337 NNLVNNITVNGSRGTSITNGSNTITVN
-345 YGDVTLTGR
+345 GSMIDVPSDTNLDNATE
-354 RGVNTVGTGQNINIE
+354 VGI
-369 GPMYSTPADNS
+369 Y
-380 VDVLYSG
+380 
-387 ITALS
+387 ALS
-392 SNIAYTS
+392 ANIQYTS
-399 EISGL
+399 SYSGL
-404 PSKTGWLYLVS
+404 PNKT
-415 YQVGQ
+415 
-420 AYKKVIYNL
+420 A
-429 DGTIYYTHGRE
+429 
-440 TDTWIMIENNSGVE
+440 
-454 SINDL
+454 
-459 TGIVTL
+459 
-465 VASNGNNVAKSG
+465 
-477 NTLNVSGPMLG
+477 
-488 TPPSLNLDEANTVGI
+488 
-503 YSLRVAA
+503 
-510 IYTSTRSGLPE
+510 
-521 KDGWLY
+521 WLY
-527 MVVYPLSQ
+527 MLVYKVGP
-535 AANKQVIY
+535 AIKQIIY
-543 NKDGTAYWRDGV
+543 NGNGTAYRRDNV
-555 ESNWNPISYG
+555 TSDWVQINYG
-565 GTGTAGVS
+565 GGGGTAGVS

-582 TLNGDQGVSVT
+582 TLNGDQGVRVT
-593 TTVNALHVSGQYYVL
+593 NTGNALHVSGQYYVL
-608 TQNTPVNATLRPGI
+608 SQNSSVNATLRPGI

-628 SFTGGPENETL
+628 SFTDGPENETL

-669 TNTNGTATTEWIKSG
+669 TNTNGTATTGWIKSG
-684 VFSFNNKT
+684 VFSFNNRT
-692 GNINVDGRYGNIVEN
+692 GNIDVDGRYGNIVVN
-707 DTSSHFFV
+707 DVSGHFFI
-715 NGPIR
+715 NGPLVR
-720 RLPTLDAN
+720 NPTLDAN
-728 TYDLEGI
+728 AVENECIT
-735 ASFDYGTLP
+735 SFDYDTRP
-744 TNIPGSSTKPFMLF
+744 TNIPSSSNNPVMLF
-758 QVRTNATDTN
+758 QVRTDAENTN
-768 TYYTQW
+768 QYFTQW
-774 LIDKSN
+774 LIDKTN
-780 GKMYTRTKNKNGS
+780 GKTYIRTKNKNGT
-793 QATTWYMNSYSPA
+793 QTTSWALNSYSA
-806 LDNQTVTLES
+806 AVDNTTITLDS
-816 LAPNLGIQ
+816 LAPNLSLQ
-824 NLTLQLEHYR
+824 NLTLELEEYR
-834 GGGQNFKAKFYVP
+834 GTKYKAKFYVP
-847 FAVSNSNSPLTE
+847 FAFSNSNSPLTE
-859 IALWSLPQ
+859 IALWSLPEGW
-867 AWTFDEDQY
+867 AFDEDQY
-876 IPVYIRSVSSGA
+876 IPLYIRSVSSGA

-916 VVRFCNSDVYLIR
+916 VVRFCNSDVYLVR

>member
-1 MYDRMPPKLPFYWNS
+1 MYDRMPPKLPFYWNT

-25 LTFDEMQSKIVWTVN
+25 LTFDEMQAKIVWTVN

-48 TVPYLINLSTEYTTT
+48 TVPYLISLKTEYTTT

-133 VFDILNGNIVGNSIR
+133 VFDILNGNIVGNSIK

-201 DNIDNESTARQQADT
+201 DNIDNESTARQQADA

-275 INAEKTAREQADTT
+275 INAEKTAREQADTALGERIT
-289 LQNNINAEKTARE
+289 AETTARQQADTNLQNSINAEKTARE
-302 NADTALQ
+302 QADTALRNSL
-309 DSINTHIQNKNNP
+309 DEEIGDRIDGEDAINAKINAHIQNKNNP
-322 HNVTADQIGNVVKTI
+322 HNVTVDQIGNVVKTI
-337 KGANQTIL
+337 NSLVNNITVNGS
-345 YGDVTLTGR
+345 
-354 RGVNTVGTGQNINIE
+354 RG
-369 GPMYSTPADNS
+369 NS
-380 VDVLYSG
+380 VVTGSNTITVNGSMIDTPSDANLDNATEVG
-387 ITALS
+387 IYALS
-392 SNIAYTS
+392 ANIQYTS
-399 EISGL
+399 SYSGL
-404 PSKTGWLYLVS
+404 PNKAAWLYMLV
-415 YQVGQ
+415 YQVGT
-420 AYKKVIYNL
+420 AKKQIVYN
-429 DGTIYYTHGRE
+429 
-440 TDTWIMIENNSGVE
+440 
-454 SINDL
+454 
-459 TGIVTL
+459 
-465 VASNGNNVAKSG
+465 A
-477 NTLNVSGPMLG
+477 
-488 TPPSLNLDEANTVGI
+488 
-503 YSLRVAA
+503 
-510 IYTSTRSGLPE
+510 
-521 KDGWLY
+521 
-527 MVVYPLSQ
+527 
-535 AANKQVIY
+535 
-543 NKDGTAYWRDGV
+543 DGTAYRRDNV
-555 ESNWNPISYG
+555 KSDWVQINYG
-565 GTGTAGVS
+565 GGGGTAGVS

-593 TTVNALHVSGQYYVL
+593 TTVNALHVNGQYYVL

-622 TTKGSY
+622 TTIGSY

-669 TNTNGTATTEWIKSG
+669 ANTNGTATTGWINSG

-692 GNINVDGRYGNIVEN
+692 GNIKFEARNGASISTSGNTFTVL
-707 DTSSHFFV
+707 
-715 NGPIR
+715 GPINR
-720 RLPTLDAN
+720 NPNLSLN
-728 TYDLEGI
+728 TNNSVGI
-735 ASFDYGTLP
+735 FSFDYDSSPVGMP
-744 TNIPGSSTKPFMLF
+744 TEA
-758 QVRTNATDTN
+758 TNAYMMLQVMTDGDSSIET
-768 TYYTQW
+768 YTQ
-774 LIDKSN
+774 LVIDKDD
-780 GKMYTRTKNKNGS
+780 GKMFTRTKNNNGS
-793 QATTWYMNSYSPA
+793 QATAWKLSSYSPA
-806 LDNQTVTLES
+806 LDNQTITLDS

-824 NLTLQLEHYR
+824 NLTLQLEQYR
-834 GGGQNFKAKFYVP
+834 GVTFKAKFYVP

-859 IALWSLPQ
+859 IALWSLPEGW
-867 AWTFDEDQY
+867 AFDEDQY
-876 IPVYIRSVSSGA
+876 IPLYIRSVSSGA

-903 IIGGTGQSIPAGW
+903 IIGGAGQSIPAGW
-916 VVRFCNSDVYLIR
+916 VVRFCNSDVYLVK
-929 SSS
+929 SGA

>member
-48 TVPYLINLSTEYTTT
+48 TVPYLISLGTEYTTT

-133 VFDILNGNIVGNSIR
+133 VFNILNGNIVGDSIK

-173 KIEEESDGLH
+173 TIEKESNGLH
-183 NEIVTET
+183 NEIVAET
-190 NRAKQAEQQLQ
+190 NRATQAEQQLQ
-201 DNIDNESTARQQADT
+201 NNINNEATARQQADN

-234 TLQNNINAEKTARE
+234 TLQN
-248 QADTALGER
+248 
-257 ITAETT
+257 
-263 ARQQADTNLQNS
+263 
-275 INAEKTAREQADTT
+275 
-289 LQNNINAEKTARE
+289 
-302 NADTALQ
+302 
-309 DSINTHIQNKNNP
+309 SINTHIQNKNNP
-322 HNVTADQIGNVVKTI
+322 HNVTVDQIGNVVKSINNLVNNITI
-337 KGANQTIL
+337 NGS
-345 YGDVTLTGR
+345 
-354 RGVNTVGTGQNINIE
+354 RGNSVVNGSENITVV
-369 GPMYSTPADNS
+369 GPMIDAPSDPNLDNALEVGIYS
-380 VDVLYSG
+380 
-387 ITALS
+387 LS
-392 SNIAYTS
+392 ATIQYTS
-399 EISGL
+399 SHTGL
-404 PSKTGWLYLVS
+404 PSKTGWLYMLV
-415 YQVGQ
+415 YQVGT
-420 AYKKVIYNL
+420 AKKQIIYNA
-429 DGTIYYTHGRE
+429 DGTVYRRE
-440 TDTWIMIENNSGVE
+440 NA
-454 SINDL
+454 
-459 TGIVTL
+459 
-465 VASNGNNVAKSG
+465 ASNWLE
-477 NTLNVSGPMLG
+477 LN
-488 TPPSLNLDEANTVGI
+488 
-503 YSLRVAA
+503 
-510 IYTSTRSGLPE
+510 
-521 KDGWLY
+521 
-527 MVVYPLSQ
+527 
-535 AANKQVIY
+535 
-543 NKDGTAYWRDGV
+543 
-555 ESNWNPISYG
+555 YG
-565 GTGTAGVS
+565 GGGGGGTTDVS

-582 TLNGDQGVSVT
+582 TLNGDQGVRVT
-593 TTVNALHVSGQYYVL
+593 NTGNALQVRGQYYVL
-608 TQNTPVNATLRPGI
+608 SKNSSVNGTLRPGI
-622 TTKGSY
+622 TTIGSY
-628 SFTGGPENETL
+628 SFTDGPKNETL

-646 STSGSYNFF
+646 NTGGSYDFF

-669 TNTNGTATTEWIKSG
+669 VNTNGTATTGWINSG

-692 GNINVDGRYGNIVEN
+692 GNINVEGRYGNIVEN

-744 TNIPGSSTKPFMLF
+744 TNIPASSTNPFILL

-780 GKMYTRTKNKNGS
+780 GKQYVRTKNKNGS
-793 QATTWYMNSYSPA
+793 QLTAWSMNSYSA
-806 LDNQTVTLES
+806 AVDNQTITLDS
-816 LAPNLGIQ
+816 LAPNLSLQ
-824 NLTLQLEHYR
+824 NLTLELEEYR
-834 GGGQNFKAKFYVP
+834 GTKYKAKFYVP
-847 FAVSNSNSPLTE
+847 FAFSNSNSPLTE
-859 IALWSLPQ
+859 IALWSLPNGW
-867 AWTFDEDQY
+867 AFDEDQY
-876 IPVYIRSVSSGA
+876 IPLYIRSVSSGA

-916 VVRFCNSDVYLIR
+916 VVRFCNSDVYLVK
-929 SSS
+929 SGA

>member
-48 TVPYLINLSTEYTTT
+48 TVPYLISLKTEYTTT

-133 VFDILNGNIVGNSIR
+133 VFDILNGNIVGNSIK
-148 YNDLYTEM
+148 YNDLYAEM
-156 HNADPNAHQA
+156 HNADPNAHQE

-234 TLQNNINAEKTARE
+234 TLQNNINAEKTARQ

-275 INAEKTAREQADTT
+275 INAEKTAREQADTA
-289 LQNNINAEKTARE
+289 LRNSLDEEISDRIDGEDAINAKI
-302 NADTALQ
+302 NA
-309 DSINTHIQNKNNP
+309 HIQNKNNP
-322 HNVTADQIGNVVKTI
+322 HNVTVDQIGNVVKTI
-337 KGANQTIL
+337 NSLVNNITVNGS
-345 YGDVTLTGR
+345 
-354 RGVNTVGTGQNINIE
+354 RG
-369 GPMYSTPADNS
+369 NS
-380 VDVLYSG
+380 VVTGSNTITVNGSMIDVPSDTNLDNATEVG
-387 ITALS
+387 IYALS
-392 SNIAYTS
+392 GNIQYTS
-399 EISGL
+399 SYSGL
-404 PSKTGWLYLVS
+404 PNKAV
-415 YQVGQ
+415 
-420 AYKKVIYNL
+420 
-429 DGTIYYTHGRE
+429 
-440 TDTWIMIENNSGVE
+440 
-454 SINDL
+454 
-459 TGIVTL
+459 
-465 VASNGNNVAKSG
+465 
-477 NTLNVSGPMLG
+477 
-488 TPPSLNLDEANTVGI
+488 
-503 YSLRVAA
+503 
-510 IYTSTRSGLPE
+510 
-521 KDGWLY
+521 WLY
-527 MVVYPLSQ
+527 MLVYKVGT
-535 AANKQVIY
+535 AIKQIIY
-543 NKDGTAYWRDGV
+543 NGDGTAYRRDNVTADWGQI
-555 ESNWNPISYG
+555 NYG
-565 GTGTAGVS
+565 GGGGTAGVS

-593 TTVNALHVSGQYYVL
+593 TTVNALHVKGQYYVL

-622 TTKGSY
+622 TTIGSY

-669 TNTNGTATTEWIKSG
+669 ANTGGTATTGWINSG

-692 GNINVDGRYGNIVEN
+692 GNINVEGRYGNIVEN

-744 TNIPGSSTKPFMLF
+744 TNIPASSTKPFILF
-758 QVRTNATDTN
+758 QVRTNETNTN

-780 GKMYTRTKNKNGS
+780 GKMYVRTKNKNGS
-793 QATTWYMNSYSPA
+793 QLTAWSMNSYSPA
-806 LDNQTVTLES
+806 LDNQTITLDS

-834 GGGQNFKAKFYVP
+834 GVSFKAKFYVP

-859 IALWSLPQ
+859 IALWSLPEGW
-867 AWTFDEDQY
+867 AFDEDQY
-876 IPVYIRSVSSGA
+876 IPLYIRSVSSGA

-916 VVRFCNSDVYLIR
+916 VVRFCNSDVYLVR
-929 SSS
+929 SGA

>member
-73 NYTPLQVDK
+73 NYTPLQIDK

-229 ENADT
+229 E
-234 TLQNNINAEKTARE
+234 

-337 KGANQTIL
+337 NNLVNNITVNGSRGTSITNDSNTI
-345 YGDVTLTGR
+345 T
-354 RGVNTVGTGQNINIE
+354 VNGSMIDAPSDTNLDNATEVGI
-369 GPMYSTPADNS
+369 Y
-380 VDVLYSG
+380 
-387 ITALS
+387 ALS
-392 SNIAYTS
+392 ANIQYTS
-399 EISGL
+399 SYSGL
-404 PSKTGWLYLVS
+404 PNK
-415 YQVGQ
+415 
-420 AYKKVIYNL
+420 
-429 DGTIYYTHGRE
+429 
-440 TDTWIMIENNSGVE
+440 
-454 SINDL
+454 
-459 TGIVTL
+459 
-465 VASNGNNVAKSG
+465 
-477 NTLNVSGPMLG
+477 
-488 TPPSLNLDEANTVGI
+488 
-503 YSLRVAA
+503 AA
-510 IYTSTRSGLPE
+510 
-521 KDGWLY
+521 WLY
-527 MVVYPLSQ
+527 MLVYKVGT
-535 AANKQVIY
+535 AIKQIIY
-543 NKDGTAYWRDGV
+543 NGNGTAYRRDNV
-555 ESNWNPISYG
+555 ASDWVQINYG
-565 GTGTAGVS
+565 GGGGTAGVS

-582 TLNGDQGVSVT
+582 TLNGDQGVRIT
-593 TTVNALHVSGQYYVL
+593 TTENAIHVSGQYYVL
-608 TQNTPVNATLRPGI
+608 SQNSSVNATLRPGI
-622 TTKGSY
+622 TTIGSY
-628 SFTGGPENETL
+628 SFTDGPENETL

-646 STSGSYNFF
+646 RTSGSFNFF
-655 QVGYCS
+655 QVGYCL
-661 SGNIYVRR
+661 SGNIYVRSV
-669 TNTNGTATTEWIKSG
+669 NTNGTATTGWIKSG
-684 VFSFNNKT
+684 VFSFNNRT
-692 GNINVDGRYGNIVEN
+692 GNINVDGRYGNIVVN
-707 DTSSHFFV
+707 DVSGHFFI
-715 NGPIR
+715 NGPLVR
-720 RLPTLDAN
+720 NPTLDAN
-728 TYDLEGI
+728 AVENECIT
-735 ASFDYGTLP
+735 SFDYDTRP
-744 TNIPGSSTKPFMLF
+744 TNIPSSSNNPVMLF
-758 QVRTNATDTN
+758 QVRTDAENTN
-768 TYYTQW
+768 QYFTQW

-780 GKMYTRTKNKNGS
+780 GKMYVRTKNKNGTQVTAWS
-793 QATTWYMNSYSPA
+793 MNSYSPA
-806 LDNQTVTLES
+806 LDNQTITLDS

-834 GGGQNFKAKFYVP
+834 GVRFKAKFYVP

-859 IALWSLPQ
+859 IALWSLPN

>member
-73 NYTPLQVDK
+73 NYTPLQIDK

-229 ENADT
+229 EQADTALGERITAETTARQQADTNLQNSINAEKTARQQADT

-337 KGANQTIL
+337 NNLVNNITVNGS
-345 YGDVTLTGR
+345 
-354 RGVNTVGTGQNINIE
+354 RGT
-369 GPMYSTPADNS
+369 S
-380 VDVLYSG
+380 
-387 ITALS
+387 ITNS
-392 SNIAYTS
+392 SNTITVIGSMIEA
-399 EISGL
+399 
-404 PSKTGWLYLVS
+404 PSDT
-415 YQVGQ
+415 
-420 AYKKVIYNL
+420 NL
-429 DGTIYYTHGRE
+429 DNATE
-440 TDTWIMIENNSGVE
+440 
-454 SINDL
+454 
-459 TGIVTL
+459 
-465 VASNGNNVAKSG
+465 
-477 NTLNVSGPMLG
+477 
-488 TPPSLNLDEANTVGI
+488 VGI
-503 YSLRVAA
+503 YSLSAT
-510 IYTSTRSGLPE
+510 IQYTSSYTGLPS
-521 KDGWLY
+521 KSGWLY
-527 MVVYPLSQ
+527 MLVYQ
-535 AANKQVIY
+535 VGTAKKQIIY
-543 NKDGTAYWRDGV
+543 NADGTVYRRENAASDWL
-555 ESNWNPISYG
+555 ELNYG
-565 GTGTAGVS
+565 GGGGTAGVS

-582 TLNGDQGVSVT
+582 TLNGDQGVRIT
-593 TTVNALHVSGQYYVL
+593 TTVNAIHVSGQYYVL
-608 TQNTPVNATLRPGI
+608 SQNSTVNATLRPGI
-622 TTKGSY
+622 TTIGSY
-628 SFTGGPENETL
+628 SFTDGPENETL

-646 STSGSYNFF
+646 RTSGSYNFF
-655 QVGYCS
+655 QVGYCL
-661 SGNIYVRR
+661 SGHIYVRR
-669 TNTNGTATTEWIKSG
+669 VNTNGTATGWINSG
-684 VFSFNNKT
+684 VFSFNNRT
-692 GNINVDGRYGNIVEN
+692 GSINVEGRYGNIVVN
-707 DTSSHFFV
+707 DVGGHFFI
-715 NGPIR
+715 NGPLVR
-720 RLPTLDAN
+720 NPTLDAN
-728 TYDLEGI
+728 AVENECIT
-735 ASFDYGTLP
+735 SFDYDTRP
-744 TNIPGSSTKPFMLF
+744 TNIPSSSNNPVMLF
-758 QVRTNATDTN
+758 QVRTDAENTN
-768 TYYTQW
+768 QYFTQW

-780 GKMYTRTKNKNGS
+780 GKMYVRTKNKNGTQVTAWS
-793 QATTWYMNSYSPA
+793 LNSYSPA
-806 LDNQTVTLES
+806 LDNQTITLDS

-834 GGGQNFKAKFYVP
+834 GVRFKAKFYVP
-847 FAVSNSNSPLTE
+847 FSISNSTTPLTQVS
-859 IALWSLPQ
+859 LWSLP
-867 AWTFDEDQY
+867 AGWAFDEEQN
-876 IPVYIRSVSSGA
+876 IPVYFFSTSPRA
-888 SSFGYIQCSNNAMQL
+888 NLFGYLHCVDNYIEVEFSDTL
-903 IIGGTGQSIPAGW
+903 TSISAGW
-916 VVRFCNSDVYLIR
+916 ILRCCNSDLYLVKT
-929 SSS
+929 SQ

>member
-48 TVPYLINLSTEYTTT
+48 TVPYLISLGTEYTTT

-229 ENADT
+229 E
-234 TLQNNINAEKTARE
+234 

-275 INAEKTAREQADTT
+275 INAEKTAREQADTA
-289 LQNNINAEKTARE
+289 LRNSLDKEIGDRIDGEDAINNKI
-302 NADTALQ
+302 D
-309 DSINTHIQNKNNP
+309 THIANKNNP

-337 KGANQTIL
+337 NNLVNNITVNGS
-345 YGDVTLTGR
+345 
-354 RGVNTVGTGQNINIE
+354 RGT
-369 GPMYSTPADNS
+369 S
-380 VDVLYSG
+380 
-387 ITALS
+387 ITNS
-392 SNIAYTS
+392 SNTITVKGSMIDA
-399 EISGL
+399 
-404 PSKTGWLYLVS
+404 PSDT
-415 YQVGQ
+415 
-420 AYKKVIYNL
+420 NL
-429 DGTIYYTHGRE
+429 DNATE
-440 TDTWIMIENNSGVE
+440 
-454 SINDL
+454 
-459 TGIVTL
+459 
-465 VASNGNNVAKSG
+465 
-477 NTLNVSGPMLG
+477 
-488 TPPSLNLDEANTVGI
+488 VGI
-503 YSLRVAA
+503 YSLSATTQ
-510 IYTSTRSGLPE
+510 YTSSYTGLPS
-521 KDGWLY
+521 KSGWLY
-527 MVVYPLSQ
+527 MLVYQ
-535 AANKQVIY
+535 VGTAKKQIIY
-543 NKDGTAYWRDGV
+543 NADGTVYRRENAA
-555 ESNWNPISYG
+555 SNWLELNYG
-565 GTGTAGVS
+565 GGGGTAGVS

-669 TNTNGTATTEWIKSG
+669 TNTNGTATTGWIKSG

-859 IALWSLPQ
+859 IALWSLPN

>member
-48 TVPYLINLSTEYTTT
+48 TVPYLISLGTEYTTT

-201 DNIDNESTARQQADT
+201 DNIDNETTARQQADT

-275 INAEKTAREQADTT
+275 INTEKTAREQADTA
-289 LQNNINAEKTARE
+289 LRNSLDEEIGNRIDGEDAINAKI
-302 NADTALQ
+302 NA
-309 DSINTHIQNKNNP
+309 HIANKNNP

-337 KGANQTIL
+337 NNLVNNITVNGS
-345 YGDVTLTGR
+345 
-354 RGVNTVGTGQNINIE
+354 RGT
-369 GPMYSTPADNS
+369 S
-380 VDVLYSG
+380 
-387 ITALS
+387 ITNS
-392 SNIAYTS
+392 SNTITVRGSMIDVPSDTNLDNATEVGIYSLSANIQYTS
-399 EISGL
+399 SYSGL
-404 PSKTGWLYLVS
+404 PSKASWLYMLV
-415 YQVGQ
+415 YQVGT
-420 AYKKVIYNL
+420 AKKQIIYHTNGSVYRR
-429 DGTIYYTHGRE
+429 D
-440 TDTWIMIENNSGVE
+440 N
-454 SINDL
+454 
-459 TGIVTL
+459 
-465 VASNGNNVAKSG
+465 VASDWVK
-477 NTLNVSGPMLG
+477 LN
-488 TPPSLNLDEANTVGI
+488 
-503 YSLRVAA
+503 
-510 IYTSTRSGLPE
+510 
-521 KDGWLY
+521 
-527 MVVYPLSQ
+527 
-535 AANKQVIY
+535 
-543 NKDGTAYWRDGV
+543 
-555 ESNWNPISYG
+555 YG
-565 GTGTAGVS
+565 GGGGTAGVS

-582 TLNGDQGVSVT
+582 TLNGDQGVRVT
-593 TTVNALHVSGQYYVL
+593 NTGNALQVRGQYYVL
-608 TQNTPVNATLRPGI
+608 SQNSSVNGTLRPGI
-622 TTKGSY
+622 TTIGSY
-628 SFTGGPENETL
+628 SFTDGPENETL

-646 STSGSYNFF
+646 STSESYNFF

-669 TNTNGTATTEWIKSG
+669 TNTNGTATTGWIKSG

-692 GNINVDGRYGNIVEN
+692 GNINVEGRYGNIVEN

-744 TNIPGSSTKPFMLF
+744 TNIPTTSTNPFILF

-780 GKMYTRTKNKNGS
+780 GKMYVRTKNKNGT
-793 QATTWYMNSYSPA
+793 QATAWSLNSYSA
-806 LDNQTVTLES
+806 AVDKQTITLDS
-816 LAPNLGIQ
+816 LAPNLSLQ
-824 NLTLQLEHYR
+824 NLTLELEEYR
-834 GGGQNFKAKFYVP
+834 GTKYKAKFYVP
-847 FAVSNSNSPLTE
+847 FAFSNSNSPLTE
-859 IALWSLPQ
+859 IALWSLPEGW
-867 AWTFDEDQY
+867 AFDEDQY
-876 IPVYIRSVSSGA
+876 IPLYIRSVSSGA

-916 VVRFCNSDVYLIR
+916 VVRFCNSDVYLVK
-929 SSS
+929 SGA

>member
-48 TVPYLINLSTEYTTT
+48 TVPYLISLGTEYTTT

-229 ENADT
+229 E
-234 TLQNNINAEKTARE
+234 

-337 KGANQTIL
+337 NNLVNNISITGGRGTN
-345 YGDVTLTGR
+345 VLTSS
-354 RGVNTVGTGQNINIE
+354 NSIAIT
-369 GPMYSTPADNS
+369 GPMYDVPSNPSLDNMLST
-380 VDVLYSG
+380 G
-387 ITALS
+387 IYALS
-392 SNIAYTS
+392 ASVEYTTTY
-399 EISGL
+399 SGL
-404 PSKTGWLYLVS
+404 PNKTGWLYLLV
-415 YQVGQ
+415 YAVGNE
-420 AYKKVIYNL
+420 KKQIIYNA
-429 DGTIYYTHGRE
+429 DGTVYRRE
-440 TDTWIMIENNSGVE
+440 NA
-454 SINDL
+454 
-459 TGIVTL
+459 
-465 VASNGNNVAKSG
+465 ASNWLE
-477 NTLNVSGPMLG
+477 LN
-488 TPPSLNLDEANTVGI
+488 
-503 YSLRVAA
+503 
-510 IYTSTRSGLPE
+510 
-521 KDGWLY
+521 
-527 MVVYPLSQ
+527 
-535 AANKQVIY
+535 
-543 NKDGTAYWRDGV
+543 
-555 ESNWNPISYG
+555 YG
-565 GTGTAGVS
+565 GGGGTAGVS

-582 TLNGDQGVSVT
+582 TLNGDQGVRIT
-593 TTVNALHVSGQYYVL
+593 TTGNAIHVRGQYYVL
-608 TQNTPVNATLRPGI
+608 SQNTSINGTLRPGI
-622 TTKGSY
+622 TAAGNYTFTNTPQNKSVMYVITVDYKSNEYIYAQYAVCFDYSIYRRLSNADGSTATAWYYNDVTDINGTKGSITFEARNGA
-628 SFTGGPENETL
+628 S
-639 IAIETVD
+639 I
-646 STSGSYNFF
+646 SK
-655 QVGYCS
+655 
-661 SGNIYVRR
+661 SGNTFTVLGPIARSPNFSL
-669 TNTNGTATTEWIKSG
+669 NTNNS
-684 VFSFNNKT
+684 V
-692 GNINVDGRYGNIVEN
+692 
-707 DTSSHFFV
+707 
-715 NGPIR
+715 
-720 RLPTLDAN
+720 
-728 TYDLEGI
+728 GI
-735 ASFDYGTLP
+735 FSFDYDSSPVGMP
-744 TNIPGSSTKPFMLF
+744 TEA
-758 QVRTNATDTN
+758 TNAYVMLQVMTDGTN
-768 TYYTQW
+768 SIETYTQ
-774 LIDKSN
+774 LVIDKDD
-780 GKMYTRTKNKNGS
+780 GKMFTRTKNNNGS
-793 QATTWYMNSYSPA
+793 QATAWKLSSYSPA
-806 LDNQTVTLES
+806 LDNQTITLDS

-824 NLTLQLEHYR
+824 NLTLQLEQYR
-834 GGGQNFKAKFYVP
+834 GVTFKAKFYVP

-859 IALWSLPQ
+859 IALWSLPEGW
-867 AWTFDEDQY
+867 AFDEDQY
-876 IPVYIRSVSSGA
+876 IPLYIRSVSSGA
-888 SSFGYIQCSNNAMQL
+888 SSFGYIQCSNNTMQL

-916 VVRFCNSDVYLIR
+916 VVRFCNSDVYLVK
-929 SSS
+929 SGA

>member
-25 LTFDEMQSKIVWTVN
+25 LTFDEMQAKIVWTVN

-48 TVPYLINLSTEYTTT
+48 TVPYLISLKTEYTTT

-73 NYTPLQVDK
+73 NYTPLQIDK

-133 VFDILNGNIVGNSIR
+133 VFNILNGNIVGDSIK

-166 LFEAVYN
+166 LFEAVYS
-173 KIEEESDGLH
+173 KIDEESDTLH

-190 NRAKQAEQQLQ
+190 NRAKTAEQQLQ
-201 DNIDNESTARQQADT
+201 ININNESTAREQADT

-229 ENADT
+229 E
-234 TLQNNINAEKTARE
+234 K
-248 QADTALGER
+248 ADTAL
-257 ITAETT
+257 
-263 ARQQADTNLQNS
+263 QDS
-275 INAEKTAREQADTT
+275 
-289 LQNNINAEKTARE
+289 INAEKTARE

-322 HNVTADQIGNVVKTI
+322 HNVTVDQIGNVVKSINNLVNNITVNGLRGTSITNSSDTI
-337 KGANQTIL
+337 
-345 YGDVTLTGR
+345 
-354 RGVNTVGTGQNINIE
+354 TVIGSMID
-369 GPMYSTPADNS
+369 A
-380 VDVLYSG
+380 
-387 ITALS
+387 
-392 SNIAYTS
+392 
-399 EISGL
+399 
-404 PSKTGWLYLVS
+404 PSDT
-415 YQVGQ
+415 
-420 AYKKVIYNL
+420 NL
-429 DGTIYYTHGRE
+429 DNATE
-440 TDTWIMIENNSGVE
+440 
-454 SINDL
+454 
-459 TGIVTL
+459 
-465 VASNGNNVAKSG
+465 
-477 NTLNVSGPMLG
+477 
-488 TPPSLNLDEANTVGI
+488 VGI
-503 YSLRVAA
+503 YSLSAT
-510 IYTSTRSGLPE
+510 IQYTSSYTGLPS
-521 KDGWLY
+521 KSGWLY
-527 MVVYPLSQ
+527 MLVYQ
-535 AANKQVIY
+535 VGTAKKQIIY
-543 NKDGTAYWRDGV
+543 NADGTVYRRENAA
-555 ESNWNPISYG
+555 SNWLELNYG
-565 GTGTAGVS
+565 GGGGTAGVS

-582 TLNGDQGVSVT
+582 TLNGDQGVRVT
-593 TTVNALHVSGQYYVL
+593 NTGNALQVRGQYYVL
-608 TQNTPVNATLRPGI
+608 SQNSSVNGTLRPGI
-622 TTKGSY
+622 TTIGSY
-628 SFTGGPENETL
+628 SFTDGPENETL

-646 STSGSYNFF
+646 RTSGSYNFF

-669 TNTNGTATTEWIKSG
+669 TNTDGTATTGWINSG

-692 GNINVDGRYGNIVEN
+692 GNINVEGRYGNIVEN

-744 TNIPGSSTKPFMLF
+744 TNIPTASTNPFILF

-780 GKMYTRTKNKNGS
+780 GKMYVRTKNKNGTQVTAWS
-793 QATTWYMNSYSPA
+793 LNSYSA
-806 LDNQTVTLES
+806 AVDNQTITLDS
-816 LAPNLGIQ
+816 LAPNLGLQ
-824 NLTLQLEHYR
+824 NLTLELEEYR
-834 GGGQNFKAKFYVP
+834 GTKYKAKFYVP
-847 FAVSNSNSPLTE
+847 FAFSNSNSPLTE
-859 IALWSLPQ
+859 IALWSLPEGW
-867 AWTFDEDQY
+867 AFDEDQY
-876 IPVYIRSVSSGA
+876 IPLYIRSVSTGA
-888 SSFGYIQCSNNAMQL
+888 SSFGYIQCSNNAMHL
-903 IIGGTGQSIPAGW
+903 IIGETGQSIPAGW
-916 VVRFCNSDVYLIR
+916 VVRFCNSDIYLVK
-929 SSS
+929 SGA

>member
-48 TVPYLINLSTEYTTT
+48 TVPYLISLGTEYTTT

-234 TLQNNINAEKTARE
+234 TLQNNINAEKTARQ

-275 INAEKTAREQADTT
+275 INAEKTAREQADTA
-289 LQNNINAEKTARE
+289 LRNSLDEEISDRIDGEDAINAKI
-302 NADTALQ
+302 NA
-309 DSINTHIQNKNNP
+309 HIQNKNNP
-322 HNVTADQIGNVVKTI
+322 HNVTVDQIGNVVKTI
-337 KGANQTIL
+337 NSLVNNITVNGSKG
-345 YGDVTLTGR
+345 
-354 RGVNTVGTGQNINIE
+354 
-369 GPMYSTPADNS
+369 NS
-380 VDVLYSG
+380 VVTGSNTITVNGSMLDVPSDTNLDNATEVGIYS
-387 ITALS
+387 LS
-392 SNIAYTS
+392 PIIQYTS
-399 EISGL
+399 SYKGL
-404 PSKTGWLYLVS
+404 PSKTGWLYMLV
-415 YQVGQ
+415 YKVGTG
-420 AYKKVIYNL
+420 KKQIVYN
-429 DGTIYYTHGRE
+429 
-440 TDTWIMIENNSGVE
+440 
-454 SINDL
+454 
-459 TGIVTL
+459 
-465 VASNGNNVAKSG
+465 A
-477 NTLNVSGPMLG
+477 
-488 TPPSLNLDEANTVGI
+488 
-503 YSLRVAA
+503 
-510 IYTSTRSGLPE
+510 
-521 KDGWLY
+521 
-527 MVVYPLSQ
+527 
-535 AANKQVIY
+535 
-543 NKDGTAYWRDGV
+543 DGTAYRR
-555 ESNWNPISYG
+555 ENALTNWLELNYG
-565 GTGTAGVS
+565 GGGTSGVS

-582 TLNGDQGVSVT
+582 TLNGDQGVRITS
-593 TTVNALHVSGQYYVL
+593 TVNAIHVSGQYYVL
-608 TQNTPVNATLRPGI
+608 SQNSSVNVTLRPGI
-622 TTKGSY
+622 TTIGSY
-628 SFTGGPENETL
+628 SFTDGPENETL

-655 QVGYCS
+655 QVGYCL

-669 TNTNGTATTEWIKSG
+669 TNTDGTATTGWINSG

-692 GNINVDGRYGNIVEN
+692 GNINVEGRYGNIVEN

-834 GGGQNFKAKFYVP
+834 GVGQNFKAKFYVP

-859 IALWSLPQ
+859 IALWSLPN

-916 VVRFCNSDVYLIR
+916 IVRFCNSDVYLIR

>member
-48 TVPYLINLSTEYTTT
+48 TVPYLISLGTEYTTT

-93 YYINVFNDAANTEA
+93 YYINVFNDSANTEA

-166 LFEAVYN
+166 LFEEVYN
-173 KIEEESDGLH
+173 KIEEESNGLH
-183 NEIVTET
+183 NEIVDET
-190 NRAKQAEQQLQ
+190 NRATQAEQQLQ
-201 DNIDNESTARQQADT
+201 SNINTETSARQAG
-216 TLQNNINAEKTAR
+216 
-229 ENADT
+229 
-234 TLQNNINAEKTARE
+234 
-248 QADTALGER
+248 DTALGER

-275 INAEKTAREQADTT
+275 INAEKTARE
-289 LQNNINAEKTARE
+289 
-302 NADTALQ
+302 NADTALRNSL
-309 DSINTHIQNKNNP
+309 DKEIGDRIDGEDTINNKIDTHIANKNNP

-337 KGANQTIL
+337 NNLVNNITVNGS
-345 YGDVTLTGR
+345 
-354 RGVNTVGTGQNINIE
+354 RGT
-369 GPMYSTPADNS
+369 S
-380 VDVLYSG
+380 
-387 ITALS
+387 ITSS
-392 SNIAYTS
+392 SNTITVKGSMIDA
-399 EISGL
+399 
-404 PSKTGWLYLVS
+404 PSDT
-415 YQVGQ
+415 
-420 AYKKVIYNL
+420 NL
-429 DGTIYYTHGRE
+429 DNATE
-440 TDTWIMIENNSGVE
+440 
-454 SINDL
+454 
-459 TGIVTL
+459 
-465 VASNGNNVAKSG
+465 
-477 NTLNVSGPMLG
+477 
-488 TPPSLNLDEANTVGI
+488 VGI
-503 YSLRVAA
+503 YSLSAT
-510 IYTSTRSGLPE
+510 IQYTSSYTGLPS
-521 KDGWLY
+521 KSGWLY
-527 MVVYPLSQ
+527 MLVYQVGP
-535 AANKQVIY
+535 AKKQIIY
-543 NKDGTAYWRDGV
+543 NADGTVYRRENAA
-555 ESNWNPISYG
+555 SNWLELNYG
-565 GTGTAGVS
+565 GGGGTAGVS

-582 TLNGDQGVSVT
+582 TINGDQGVSVT

-608 TQNTPVNATLRPGI
+608 TQNTSVNGTLRAGN
-622 TTKGSY
+622 TARGSFT
-628 SFTGGPENETL
+628 FTGGPSNQNVV
-639 IAIETVD
+639 AIDTYD
-646 STSGSYNFF
+646 SN
-655 QVGYCS
+655 
-661 SGNIYVRR
+661 SGNYTLYQIAHTNDGSSYWRR
-669 TNTNGTATTEWIKSG
+669 ANADGSATTQWQPIG
-684 VFSFNNKT
+684 VLSFNNYH
-692 GNINVDGRYGNIVEN
+692 GSVSVDGRYGNIVEN
-707 DTSSHFFV
+707 DGGGHFFI

-859 IALWSLPQ
+859 IALWSLPN

>member
-1 MYDRMPPKLPFYWNS
+1 MFDRMPPKLPFYWNS

-25 LTFDEMQSKIVWTVN
+25 LTFDEMQARIVWTVN

-48 TVPYLINLSTEYTTT
+48 TVPYLISLSTEYTTT

-73 NYTPLQVDK
+73 NYTPLQIDK

-133 VFDILNGNIVGNSIR
+133 VFNILNGNIVGDSIK

-229 ENADT
+229 E
-234 TLQNNINAEKTARE
+234 

-263 ARQQADTNLQNS
+263 ARQQADTNLQN
-275 INAEKTAREQADTT
+275 
-289 LQNNINAEKTARE
+289 NINAEKTARE
-302 NADTALQ
+302 NADNALQ
-309 DSINTHIQNKNNP
+309 TSIDEEISDRIEGEEATNAKIDAHIANKNNP
-322 HNVTADQIGNVVKTI
+322 HNVTSDQIGNVVKTLNNLVNNI
-337 KGANQTIL
+337 SITAGRGTEVITSSNSIA
-345 YGDVTLTGR
+345 VT
-354 RGVNTVGTGQNINIE
+354 
-369 GPMYSTPADNS
+369 GPMYDVPSNPSLDNMLST
-380 VDVLYSG
+380 G
-387 ITALS
+387 IYALS
-392 SNIAYTS
+392 ATVEYTTTY
-399 EISGL
+399 SGL
-404 PSKTGWLYLVS
+404 PNKTGWLYLLV
-415 YQVGQ
+415 YAVGS
-420 AYKKVIYNL
+420 AKKQIIYN
-429 DGTIYYTHGRE
+429 
-440 TDTWIMIENNSGVE
+440 S
-454 SINDL
+454 
-459 TGIVTL
+459 
-465 VASNGNNVAKSG
+465 
-477 NTLNVSGPMLG
+477 
-488 TPPSLNLDEANTVGI
+488 
-503 YSLRVAA
+503 
-510 IYTSTRSGLPE
+510 
-521 KDGWLY
+521 
-527 MVVYPLSQ
+527 
-535 AANKQVIY
+535 
-543 NKDGTAYWRDGV
+543 DGTAYQRDNAQTNWLQLYS
-555 ESNWNPISYG
+555 ESG
-565 GTGTAGVS
+565 GGGTAGVS

-582 TLNGDQGVSVT
+582 TLNGDQGVRVT
-593 TTVNALHVSGQYYVL
+593 NTGNALQVRGQYYVL
-608 TQNTPVNATLRPGI
+608 SQNASVNGTLRPGI
-622 TTKGSY
+622 TTIGSY
-628 SFTGGPENETL
+628 SFTDGPENETL

-669 TNTNGTATTEWIKSG
+669 TNTNDTATTGWIKSG

-692 GNINVDGRYGNIVEN
+692 GNINVEGRYGNIVEN

-744 TNIPGSSTKPFMLF
+744 TNIPTTSTNPFILF

-780 GKMYTRTKNKNGS
+780 GKMYVRTKNKNGT
-793 QATTWYMNSYSPA
+793 QATAWSLNSYSA
-806 LDNQTVTLES
+806 AVDNQTITLDS
-816 LAPNLGIQ
+816 LAPNLTLQ
-824 NLTLQLEHYR
+824 NLTLELEEYR
-834 GGGQNFKAKFYVP
+834 GTKYKAKFYVP
-847 FAVSNSNSPLTE
+847 FAFSNSNSPLTE
-859 IALWSLPQ
+859 IALWSLPEGW
-867 AWTFDEDQY
+867 AFDEDQY
-876 IPVYIRSVSSGA
+876 IPLYIRSVSSGA

-916 VVRFCNSDVYLIR
+916 VVRFCNSDVYLVK
-929 SSS
+929 SGA